1 MIDLPDFKSSFEYE
15 NNYFLSCNPSRIAKL
30 IAHYN
35 FFEKTKEIEGS
46 IVECGV
52 FKGSSLSR
60 FAMFRKMLNLE
71 YKKIVGFDTF
81 SSFPETKFEQ
91 DKDMRSNFINIAG
104 QESISV
110 DQLLTVLEKKKCDN
124 NIELIEGD
132 ITQTVPKY
140 VENNCD
146 LRISL
151 INLDVDIFEPTEVIL
166 KHFYPRLSFGGI
178 MILDDYKKFKGETV
192 AVDDYFKDKN
202 ITIQKPI
209 YPNTPHYIIK

>member
-140 VENNCD
+140 VENN
-146 LRISL
+146 
-151 INLDVDIFEPTEVIL
+151 
-166 KHFYPRLSFGGI
+166 
-178 MILDDYKKFKGETV
+178 
-192 AVDDYFKDKN
+192 
-202 ITIQKPI
+202 
-209 YPNTPHYIIK
+209 

>member
-71 YKKIVGFDTF
+71 YKKIIGFDTF
-81 SSFPETKFEQ
+81 SSFPETNFEQ

-202 ITIQKPI
+202 ITIQEPI